1 MNLTELKDD
10 IIVTLGLDASSKNEN
25 VSEAVKSLKQY
36 NQDVKNKAEQLQES
50 IDKLQAEAQQDK
62 EPSEEDVIKAAERGF
77 VLTKAKKLFV
87 SLSLRTFTIESYCKE
102 KSKVYWEATK
112 TTKGVSLLKIG

>member
-36 NQDVKNKAEQLQES
+36 NQDLKNEAEQLQES
-50 IDKLQAEAQQDK
+50 VDKLQAEAQKGK
-62 EPSEEDVIKAAERGF
+62 EPSEEDVMKAANRGF
-77 VLTKAKKLFV
+77 KLTKANKLFV
-87 SLSLRTFTIESYCKE
+87 ATNLRTFTIESYCRD
-102 KSKVYWEATK
+102 KSKIYWEATK
-112 TTKGVSLLKIG
+112 TDKGVTLRKIG